1 MADKL
6 AEIKQALEHHD
17 SGAADWKRLDEQHP
31 GAAKFADELQV
42 TISADAARALLSVVE
57 AVAKLI
63 DIEERDEDSTE
74 EYFALKALLAKL
86 KE

>member
-6 AEIKQALEHHD
+6 AEIKALEHHD

-42 TISADAARALLSVVE
+42 MISADAARALLSIVE
-57 AVAKLI
+57 AAIRYTEDGGKVRLGQLEQAV
-63 DIEERDEDSTE
+63 EE
-74 EYFALKALLAKL
+74 FLKG
-86 KE
+86 